1 MRKLKY
7 HFDNLVS
14 KGAGPLMGLLT
25 LGTLIFVF
33 IAGTLAFYV
42 RTDGAPYIE
51 TLWYTFN
58 HVVDPGYLFGEGGES
73 VPFLILMTIS
83 TFWGVLVYSLII
95 SFVATS
101 LRTKID
107 LLQSGRSQVYAK
119 NHIVILDYN
128 DTVPIMIQELNE
140 AYDDSKRNVVV
151 ILSNQDAFAIHQHIR
166 SLVPKKKSLKLLV
179 RKGNIHLKKDLE
191 KMHVDDAKAVIVASL
206 SDVSTI
212 KTLLALKQTQVFN
225 PNTPGHVVCVIKDDK
240 NIDTALDLGRDQI
253 EVIYVADLKSK
264 VLSRSSI
271 HPGLSSIYKNIFS
284 FVGEE
289 ILFINDALFLG
300 HTFKDLVLKLN
311 KTSPIGLVKNGKAL
325 VNPAPT
331 TVFEEGDQLITI
343 ATTSKG
349 YQFFDDSYDRPTV
362 PFNPAPYVHTGR
374 NILTIGFNPST
385 PYVILDMEKNVGAE
399 SSLTMLVPTEEAKE
413 KALKKLSNTRF
424 KSFNIEVGNTFSR
437 HVLESL
443 TLTSFDT
450 ISIFANQDVTEED
463 ADAESLMTLLHIHNL
478 LEGKPQKPSVV
489 IEIEEA
495 QNTEALAY
503 VNVDDFL
510 VSHILISKIMTQIAE
525 NRFAHQVI
533 QDLVNDG
540 GHEFYLRRAQSYITT
555 QDALPLSAYKEAAL
569 SKNQIMVGYK
579 LENHPVILNPD
590 LTAPMVF
597 NSNDRLVII
606 TKDR

>member
-14 KGAGPLMGLLT
+14 KGAGPLMGLLSI
-25 LGTLIFVF
+25 GTLIFVF
-33 IAGTLAFYV
+33 INGTIAFYV

-73 VPFLILMTIS
+73 VPFLILMTIA

-101 LRTKID
+101 LRTKIE

-128 DTVPIMIQELNE
+128 DTVPIMIQELNV

-212 KTLLALKQTQVFN
+212 KTLLALKQTQIFS
-225 PNTPGHVVCVIKDDK
+225 PHTPGHVVCVIRDYK
-240 NIDTALDLGRDQI
+240 NVTTAKDLGQNNI
-253 EVIYVADLKSK
+253 EVVYVAELKSR
-264 VLSRSSI
+264 VLARSSL

-289 ILFINDALFLG
+289 ILFLDDEQFIG
-300 HTFKDLVLKLN
+300 KTMKDLILTLN
-311 KTSPIGLVKNGKAL
+311 HTAAIGMVKQGTAQINL
-325 VNPAPT
+325 PSDT
-331 TVFEEGDQLITI
+331 IFEKGDQLISI
-343 ATTSKG
+343 AQSAKG
-349 YQFFDDSYDRPTV
+349 YQFLKEALKSYANV
-362 PFNPAPYVHTGR
+362 FNQAPYVHTGR
-374 NILTIGFNPST
+374 KILTIGFNKST
-385 PYVILDMEKNVGAE
+385 PYVIKDMEKNAGDD
-399 SSLTMLVPTEEAKE
+399 SSLVMLVPTESAKD
-413 KALKKLSNTRF
+413 KLLSKHPESTF
-424 KSFNIEVGNTFSR
+424 KDFRVQVGITFSR
-437 HVLESL
+437 QVLEELNL
-443 TLTSFDT
+443 TEFDT
-450 ISIFANQDVTEED
+450 IAIFANQDITEED

-478 LEGKPQKPSVV
+478 LDDKKKKPSVV

-525 NRFAHQVI
+525 TRFAHQVI
-533 QDLVNDG
+533 QELVSDTG
-540 GHEFYLRRAQSYITT
+540 PEFYLRRANSYIKSKEN
-555 QDALPLSAYKEAAL
+555 LPLMAYKEAAL
-569 SKNQIMVGYK
+569 AKNQVMVGYK
-579 LENHPVILNPD
+579 LEQHPVILNPD
-590 LTAPMVF
+590 FTETIPF
-597 NSNDRLVII
+597 GP
-606 TKDR
+606 KDRIVIVS